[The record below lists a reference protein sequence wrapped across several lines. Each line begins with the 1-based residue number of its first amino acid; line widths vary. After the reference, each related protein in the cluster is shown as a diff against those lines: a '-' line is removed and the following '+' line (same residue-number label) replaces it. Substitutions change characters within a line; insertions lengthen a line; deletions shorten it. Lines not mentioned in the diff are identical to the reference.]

1 MDSIVPRNRDQ
12 IISLFEYKFM
22 SCSTLGKKKS
32 LDFHSILFTTA
43 PCYVMHLFAISF
55 TLCTL
60 RSVLMFSI
68 LFSIHFFRC

>member
-32 LDFHSILFTTA
+32 LDFPSILFTTA
-43 PCYVMHLFAISF
+43 LCYVMHFICSLFHTLHPKIS
-55 TLCTL
+55 
-60 RSVLMFSI
+60 SHVLHNVLYTF
-68 LFSIHFFRC
+68 L